1 MERIQT
7 GVPHLDPIL
16 AGGIPRNYMLLI
28 GGTPGSG
35 KTILANQIAY
45 TNATPDRRALIVT
58 TVSEPLARHV
68 RFMQQFSFF
77 DVNKVGNAVLY
88 DDVGPQLLYQ
98 NGEHLL
104 HVIEDLVMTHQ
115 PALLVI
121 DSFKA
126 IHDLSDSQAELRR
139 ALYRLAASLAT
150 IECTAVLVGE
160 YTDKELVSTPESTIV
175 DGIVQLKRKPKGMP
189 PCQYLQ
195 VHKLRGSDYL
205 AGEHSYRIDADGFH
219 VFPRFVTPSSP
230 VMYSPSDE
238 RVQTHIPGL
247 DDLLHGGLWRGT
259 TGLVAGDPGVG
270 KTVTALHFLLNGAVR
285 GEPGV
290 YISFQ
295 EDPNQLRQIAL
306 RFGFDIEHL
315 QAQGMVEILYTSPVE
330 LDLNEHTLKMI
341 HAIER
346 VGARRVVVDSI
357 DDLGLQVAADSGRY
371 FEYMYSLVQ
380 WFKTHRITALLTA
393 HMSQMFGLQLQL
405 TAHGVSYIAD
415 ALLILRYAQI
425 GAEIH
430 RVITVLSMRGSS
442 HSSQVCR
449 YQIRESEGP
458 IVAEPIAG
466 SFSLLETS
474 LEG

>member
-7 GVPHLDPIL
+7 GVPHLDSVL

-28 GGTPGSG
+28 GGAPGSG
-35 KTILANQIAY
+35 KTVLVNQIAQS
-45 TNATPDRRALIVT
+45 NATPDRPALIVT
-58 TVSEPLARHV
+58 TVSEPLARYV

-88 DDVGPQLLYQ
+88 EDLGPQLLYQ

-104 HVIEDLVMTHQ
+104 QTVNNLVMTHQ
-115 PALLVI
+115 PALLII

-139 ALYRLAASLAT
+139 AFYQLAASLAT
-150 IECTAVLVGE
+150 VECTALLVGE
-160 YTDKELVSTPESTIV
+160 YTDEELVSAPESTIV
-175 DGIVQLKRKPKGMP
+175 DGIVQLKRKPGGILP
-189 PCQYLQ
+189 FQYLQ
-195 VHKLRGSDYL
+195 VHKLRGSNYL
-205 AGEHSYRIDADGFH
+205 AGEHSYRIDVDGFY
-219 VFPRFVTPSSP
+219 VFPRFVTPPSP
-230 VMYSPSDE
+230 EPYSPSDE

-259 TGLVAGDPGVG
+259 TALVAGDPGVG

-295 EDPNQLRQIAL
+295 EDPNQLRRIAQG
-306 RFGFDIEHL
+306 FGFDVDHL
-315 QAQGMVEILYTSPVE
+315 QAQGIVEFLYTSPVE
-330 LDLNEHTLKMI
+330 LDLNEHALKMM

-357 DDLGLQVAADSGRY
+357 DDLGLRASADSGRY

-380 WFKTHRITALLTA
+380 WFKNRHITAMLTA

-405 TAHGVSYIAD
+405 TAHGISYIAD
-415 ALLILRYAQI
+415 VLLILRYVQI

-430 RVITVLSMRGSS
+430 RGITVLSMRGSS
-442 HSSQVCR
+442 HSPLVCQ
-449 YQIRESEGP
+449 YQIRELEGP
-458 IVAEPIAG
+458 SVAGPIAG

-474 LEG
+474 LQE